1 MASLFQTP
9 ITALR
14 GVGDK
19 KAKLFERIG
28 APTVGDLLYTFPRGY
43 EDLSHPIP
51 IRMASPDQPCAVR
64 AIVTRVPS
72 AVRVHGG
79 VTLYRGFADDG
90 ETVFPL
96 TYFNN
101 PYIVH
106 VLHEGEEY
114 LFYGKVTF
122 LHLKPGMTTPEFFP
136 AASCPPVR
144 PIYRQTEGL
153 NSRTIQ
159 QAMKQALLLLPETVH
174 DPLPEELRASRGLCP
189 LRQAL
194 EDIHFPSTMQ
204 ALEKAKRRL
213 IFEELFLLQI
223 SLLLLKNGERGE
235 SGWRMTHDSTEEF
248 WQLLPF
254 TPTGAQR
261 RAVREAVADMAGDSP
276 MRRLV
281 QGDVGSGKTAVA
293 AALCWQAAK
302 NGAQAALMAP
312 TELLARQHFATLSS
326 FFSGTDVHP
335 VLLTGSTPKKERAA
349 ILASL
354 ADGSA
359 QVAVGTHALLS
370 EGVEFARLAL
380 AVTDE
385 QHRFGVGQRS
395 ALTAKGRSPHMLVM
409 SATPIPRTL
418 ALMLYGDLDLSVLD
432 ELPPGRTPVLT
443 YAIHSEKRRRAL
455 GFLRRH
461 AQEGRQSYIICPM
474 IDEGDDDRASV
485 TEYAARLR
493 TEELPSLRIG
503 ELHGRMKPA
512 EKEEVMTRFASGDLD
527 ILVSTTVVEVGVDVP
542 NAVVMMIENAE
553 RYGLSQ
559 LHQLRGRVGRGS
571 QQSYC
576 ILVTDAQNQ
585 EAVSR
590 MQVLCSTTDGFR
602 VADEDLRLRGPG
614 DFFGSRQHGLPTLR
628 IADMAEDLSVL
639 RDAQDAAAALLR
651 ADPTLSLPEH
661 RRLRRYAQRTGGG
674 QPAG

>member
-28 APTVGDLLYTFPRGY
+28 AQTVGDLLYTFPRGY

-64 AIVTRVPS
+64 AIVTRVPY

-106 VLHEGEEY
+106 ALHEGEEY

-144 PIYRQTEGL
+144 PIYRQTEWL

-174 DPLPEELRASRGLCP
+174 DPLPEDLRESHGLCP

-204 ALEKAKRRL
+204 ALEEAKRRL

-235 SGWRMTHDSTEEF
+235 SGWRMTQDATEEF

-395 ALTAKGRSPHMLVM
+395 ALTAKGHSPHMLVM

-443 YAIHSEKRRRAL
+443 YAIPSEKRRR
-455 GFLRRH
+455 
-461 AQEGRQSYIICPM
+461 
-474 IDEGDDDRASV
+474 
-485 TEYAARLR
+485 
-493 TEELPSLRIG
+493 
-503 ELHGRMKPA
+503 
-512 EKEEVMTRFASGDLD
+512 
-527 ILVSTTVVEVGVDVP
+527 
-542 NAVVMMIENAE
+542 
-553 RYGLSQ
+553 
-559 LHQLRGRVGRGS
+559 
-571 QQSYC
+571 
-576 ILVTDAQNQ
+576 
-585 EAVSR
+585 
-590 MQVLCSTTDGFR
+590 
-602 VADEDLRLRGPG
+602 
-614 DFFGSRQHGLPTLR
+614 
-628 IADMAEDLSVL
+628 IAD
-639 RDAQDAAAALLR
+639 
-651 ADPTLSLPEH
+651 P
-661 RRLRRYAQRTGGG
+661 
-674 QPAG
+674 